1 MKDQVSYQ
9 SIDLSSRGVPI
20 RIKQANFVNKAL
32 PLCKEKE
39 VTATSKYENFSV
51 SSFISTVLQGTSRV
65 VLRCKEKQ

>member
-1 MKDQVSYQ
+1 M
-9 SIDLSSRGVPI
+9 
-20 RIKQANFVNKAL
+20 NKAL

-65 VLRCKEKQ
+65 VVRCKEKQWLLRPVGKDYMS